1 MKRFSVVALATAF
14 TLALALPALSQA
26 ATHAATASATKAHSS
41 HATHATHSTH
51 KSKKAMHATK
61 LDINSATK
69 EQLAALPGIND
80 ATADKI
86 IAERPFKAKSDL
98 VHKKIL
104 TKAQYSKVS
113 AKIIAK
119 KMAKMSAS
127 KTAAKSKAPESK
139 TEDHSNAQDQS
150 NGSTPGSK

>member
-26 ATHAATASATKAHSS
+26 TTHAATASATKSHSS
-41 HATHATHSTH
+41 HATHSTH
-51 KSKKAMHATK
+51 KSKKAMHATR

-69 EQLAALPGIND
+69 EQLMALPGIDD

-86 IAERPFKAKSDL
+86 IAARPFKAKSDL
-98 VHKKIL
+98 VHKSIL

-119 KMAKMSAS
+119 KMAESKAS
-127 KTAAKSKAPESK
+127 ESKAPESK
-139 TEDHSNAQDQS
+139 TEDKSNTQDQS
-150 NGSTPGSK
+150 NQSTPESK